1 MTLVLKLFRITF
13 LAFGGVDSSFARKR
27 SASGCKTLASS
38 SGTPYASTACS
49 RAYTLVAGPDSL
61 TVAAGDAWRVI
72 TPFNAAEAPYPCTAL
87 SQHASET
94 APIAEVGCVGSA
106 GHKERCTSA
115 FTATTR
121 SATHAPR
128 GRGRPRPGPPERGA

>member
-13 LAFGGVDSSFARKR
+13 LSFGGVDSSFARKR
-27 SASGCKTLASS
+27 SASGCKILASS

-87 SQHASET
+87 WTACIRDGIDGESGLLWQRWSQ
-94 APIAEVGCVGSA
+94 
-106 GHKERCTSA
+106 
-115 FTATTR
+115 
-121 SATHAPR
+121 
-128 GRGRPRPGPPERGA
+128 GALH